1 MLGLPDSRYFS
12 LTFYTT
18 TPSTTALVSI
28 SGGTGIEL
36 IQAYKPE
43 TCFQKRYSNSS
54 LLDLCVNM
62 FSNSSFLNLRVSMF
76 FQTVHF

>member
-43 TCFQKRYSNSS
+43 TCFQN
-54 LLDLCVNM
+54 VI
-62 FSNSSFLNLRVSMF
+62 
-76 FQTVHF
+76 QTAHFWTFV